1 MNNEKFGEFISEKR
15 KEKNLTQKELAQ
27 MLHVTDKAISKWE
40 RNKSFPD
47 ISLLEP
53 ISQILEISVTEL
65 LQGKTESK
73 ENNTLILNTIN
84 SYKKEQKK
92 KKIWIIISAILCIIL
107 GITFLIW
114 QINKPK
120 YSKEHAFTQFY
131 IPNTSN
137 IKGDLNIEE
146 FISISPDF
154 AIGANKYGYAV
165 FINPDKAFERL
176 LKNYERG
183 INLIKQEFKL
193 GNLSKNNFT
202 SYEIYGA
209 QVTTGTDEEKKEAR
223 MISRILDIYENSFDI
238 NTIDKMMFH

>member
-1 MNNEKFGEFISEKR
+1 MANEK
-15 KEKNLTQKELAQ
+15 
-27 MLHVTDKAISKWE
+27 MDSK
-40 RNKSFPD
+40 KH
-47 ISLLEP
+47 
-53 ISQILEISVTEL
+53 
-65 LQGKTESK
+65 QGKNSNKDNIST
-73 ENNTLILNTIN
+73 LNTIDI
-84 SYKKEQKK
+84 YRKEQNKK
-92 KKIWIIISAILCIIL
+92 RKAMWITIGIIFIIIFCII
-107 GITFLIW
+107 FLIW

-120 YSKEHAFTQFY
+120 YSKDHAFTQFY

-137 IKGDLNIEE
+137 IKGDVNIEE

-176 LKNYERG
+176 LKNYKKG
-183 INLIKQEFKL
+183 IKLIKKEFKL